1 MVFVKNGKLLLMFL
15 ISLKY
20 PKLTKSKFLGENFC
34 KILKS
39 ISHFLYHL
47 SRSRIVFVNIYHERI
62 MYKGHDSQYIDP
74 IINKQ
79 TFELRSNRW
88 IYTISLTMKDFFC
101 FVFTYIFLSCQ
112 INLHRMVLKEYFISI
127 AMCLCLTLIW
137 HLNVLA

>member
-1 MVFVKNGKLLLMFL
+1 MVYMVYVKNGKLLLMFL

-39 ISHFLYHL
+39 ISHFLYRL

-74 IINKQ
+74 IINTQ
-79 TFELRSNRW
+79 TFELRSNR
-88 IYTISLTMKDFFC
+88 
-101 FVFTYIFLSCQ
+101 
-112 INLHRMVLKEYFISI
+112 
-127 AMCLCLTLIW
+127 
-137 HLNVLA
+137 